1 MMSEG
6 MGTQQADADNVPLPA
21 DSFPRQTL
29 KTVRRFHFSERS
41 IPWALLGAVILSY
54 GIFIPWWGL
63 YGDDWIY
70 MWNYHVFGAGSF
82 VDFVAVDRPFSA
94 WIYILTT
101 PIFGEN
107 VWPYHLLLLG
117 LRWLS
122 AFLLWK
128 ILRIIWP
135 QNRRQTGWVA
145 LLFAI
150 YPGFQQQ
157 PIAVQ
162 FILHFATLDL
172 TLFSIWAM
180 LRSVQQPGKKRVL
193 TVLGLAA
200 SLSIFG
206 IEYFAGFE
214 LLRPVLAWMVLRDE
228 TDRKQR
234 LKRSLLA
241 WLPYLIVF
249 VAFAIW
255 RVFIFA
261 FPTYEP
267 QLIYGLRDAPLDAL
281 TGLAKRILTDFKTVL
296 YGAWRNTLK
305 RPTELLNLTILLGA
319 AAFGLSLLYMAKL
332 APESSAEE
340 NKKRWFEFWPVQAFI
355 LGGLSL
361 VVVGWPFWVPNVPLN
376 LTFPWDRSLL
386 PFMPGACLV
395 LVAGV
400 DVIVRPKA
408 QTVILSGLVAL
419 AVGFHFQNAL
429 IYRDEWRNLQNYFWQ
444 MSWLM
449 PGLQEGTVVISDAIP
464 LWRFSDNDLTPLVNW
479 IYAPG
484 LETGELAYKYFDM
497 STRVG
502 SPLPGLEEG
511 LPFSH
516 GYRNTSFTGS
526 TSDVVSI
533 FYQAPGCMK
542 VLDPA
547 GDMLPA
553 NVPETLL
560 ETLHLSHVDHIITNG
575 TAVPPHILGKEPEH
589 SWCYFYTRAALA
601 QHAGEWQ
608 TVVEMG
614 QAAETQGFTAEHGF
628 GDEYLPF
635 VEGYARTG
643 NIDQALVLTDK
654 AAQDA
659 GPGLCS
665 VWARIEQSM
674 QLNEEDAARIFE
686 VKETLGCSS

>member
-1 MMSEG
+1 MTSEG
-6 MGTQQADADNVPLPA
+6 MGTQPAGTDHVPPQAV
-21 DSFPRQTL
+21 SFPRQIL
-29 KTVRRFHFSERS
+29 ESMRRFHFSERS
-41 IPWALLGAVILSY
+41 LPWAFLVAVVLSY
-54 GIFIPWWGL
+54 GIFIPLWGL

-101 PIFGEN
+101 PVFGESA
-107 VWPYHLLLLG
+107 WPYHLLLLG

-128 ILRIIWP
+128 IMRIIWP
-135 QNRRQTGWVA
+135 QKAIQTGWVA

-180 LRSVQQPGKKRVL
+180 LRSVQEPGGKRVL
-193 TVLGLAA
+193 SVLGLAA
-200 SLSIFG
+200 SLSVFG
-206 IEYFAGFE
+206 IEYFMGFE

-249 VAFAIW
+249 VAFIVW
-255 RVFIFA
+255 RVFIFS

-267 QLIYGLRDAPLDAL
+267 ELIYGLQESPLN
-281 TGLAKRILTDFKTVL
+281 TVMGLAKRILTDLKTVL
-296 YGAWRNTLK
+296 YDAWRHALK
-305 RPTELLNLTILLGA
+305 RPDGSLNLYILLSAGA
-319 AAFGLSLLYMAKL
+319 FLLSLLYMTKL
-332 APESSAEE
+332 APETDAEGQ
-340 NKKRWFEFWPVQAFI
+340 KKRWFESWPVQAVV
-355 LGGLSL
+355 LGMISFA
-361 VVVGWPFWVPNVPLN
+361 VVGWPFWVPNVPLN

-386 PFMPGACLV
+386 PFMMGGCLI
-395 LVAGV
+395 LVAVV

-408 QTVILSGLVAL
+408 QVVILSGLVAL
-419 AVGFHFQNAL
+419 AVGFHYQNAL
-429 IYRDEWRNLQNYFWQ
+429 IYRDEWTNLQTYFWQ
-444 MSWLM
+444 MSWRM
-449 PGLQEGTVVISDAIP
+449 PDLEEGTVVISDAIP

-479 IYAPG
+479 IYAPE
-484 LETGELAYKYFDM
+484 LETGEMDYKYFDM
-497 STRVG
+497 STRVS
-502 SPLPGLEEG
+502 SPLPGLEED
-511 LPFSH
+511 LTFSH

-526 TSDVVSI
+526 TSDVLSI

-547 GDMLPA
+547 GDMLPT
-553 NVPETLL
+553 NVPDTLL
-560 ETLHLSHVDHIITNG
+560 ETLHLSHVEHIITDG
-575 TAVPPHILGKEPEH
+575 ASAPPRILGKEPEH
-589 SWCYFYTRAALA
+589 GWCYYYSKAALA
-601 QHAGEWQ
+601 QQAADWQ

-614 QAAETQGFTAEHGF
+614 QTADAEGFSAEPGF
-628 GDEYLPF
+628 SDEYLPF
-635 VEGYARTG
+635 IEGYARTG
-643 NIDQALVLTDK
+643 DFDQALALTD
-654 AAQDA
+654 AAAPDA
-659 GPGLCS
+659 GPGLCKLWTR
-665 VWARIEQSM
+665 VEQSS
-674 QLNEEDAARIFE
+674 QLDEAEVERIHE
-686 VKETLGCSS
+686 VKNDLGCPS

>member
-1 MMSEG
+1 MTSEG
-6 MGTQQADADNVPLPA
+6 MGTHQVEAHDAPLQAV
-21 DSFPRQTL
+21 SFPRQFL
-29 KTVRRFHFSERS
+29 KNMRRFHISERS
-41 IPWALLGAVILSY
+41 LPWAFLGAVILSY
-54 GIFIPWWGL
+54 GIFIPLWGL

-82 VDFVAVDRPFSA
+82 VEFVAVDRPFSA
-94 WIYILTT
+94 WIYVLTT
-101 PIFGEN
+101 PIFGEAS
-107 VWPYHLLLLG
+107 WPYHLLLLG

-122 AFLLWK
+122 AILLWR
-128 ILRIIWP
+128 ILRLVWP
-135 QNRRQTGWVA
+135 QNGRQTGWVA

-180 LRSVQQPGKKRVL
+180 LRSVQEPGKKRVL

-200 SLSIFG
+200 SLSMFG

-214 LLRPVLAWMVLRDE
+214 LLRPVLAWMVLREE

-267 QLIYGLRDAPLDAL
+267 QLLYGLRDAPLDAVV
-281 TGLAKRILTDFKTVL
+281 GLAKRILTDFKTAL
-296 YGAWRNTLK
+296 YGAWRNTLQ
-305 RPTELLNLTILLGA
+305 RPTESLNLTILLSA
-319 AAFGLSLLYMAKL
+319 TAFGLSWMYMAKL
-332 APESSAEE
+332 APETDAGDQ
-340 NKKRWFEFWPVQAFI
+340 KMRWLESWPVQAFV

-386 PFMPGACLV
+386 PFMFGACLI
-395 LVAGV
+395 LVAAV

-408 QTVILSGLVAL
+408 QVVILSGLVAL

-429 IYRDEWRNLQNYFWQ
+429 VYRDEWRNLQNYFWQ
-444 MSWLM
+444 MAWRM

-479 IYAPG
+479 IYAPE
-484 LETGELAYKYFDM
+484 LETGEMAYKYFDM

-511 LPFSH
+511 LTFSH

-526 TSDVVSI
+526 TSDVLSI

-553 NVPETLL
+553 NVPDTLH
-560 ETLHLSHVDHIITNG
+560 ETLHLSHPDQIITNG
-575 TAVPPHILGKEPEH
+575 AAVPPRILGDEPEH
-589 SWCYFYTRAALA
+589 GWCYFYTKAALA
-601 QHAGEWQ
+601 QQAADWQ

-614 QAAETQGFTAEHGF
+614 QAAATQGISAEAGF

-635 VEGYARTG
+635 IEGYARTG
-643 NIDQALVLTDK
+643 DFDQAFVLTD
-654 AAQDA
+654 AAAADA
-659 GPGLCS
+659 GPGLCKLWTR
-665 VWARIEQSM
+665 VEQSM
-674 QLNEEDAARIFE
+674 QLDETD
-686 VKETLGCSS
+686 VKQIHEMKNVLGCSS

>member
-1 MMSEG
+1 MTSEG
-6 MGTQQADADNVPLPA
+6 MRAQQADAGDASPQAV
-21 DSFPRQTL
+21 SFPRQIL
-29 KTVRRFHFSERS
+29 KTMQRFHFSERS
-41 IPWALLGAVILSY
+41 LPWAFLVAVILSY
-54 GIFIPWWGL
+54 GIFIPVWGL

-94 WIYILTT
+94 WIYVLTT
-101 PIFGEN
+101 PIFGEAS
-107 VWPYHLLLLG
+107 WPYHLLLLG

-122 AFLLWK
+122 AILLWK
-128 ILRIIWP
+128 ILCLIWP
-135 QNRRQTGWVA
+135 QNGRQTGWVA

-172 TLFSIWAM
+172 SLFSIWAM

-200 SLSIFG
+200 SLSMFG
-206 IEYFAGFE
+206 IEYFVGFE

-228 TDRKQR
+228 TNRKQR
-234 LKRSLLA
+234 LKSSLLA

-249 VAFAIW
+249 VSFAIW

-267 QLIYGLRDAPLDAL
+267 ELLYGLRDAPLDAVI
-281 TGLAKRILTDFKTVL
+281 GLAKRILTDFKTVL
-296 YGAWRNTLK
+296 YDAWRNALK
-305 RPTELLNLTILLGA
+305 RPAESLNLTILLSA

-332 APESSAEE
+332 AIKTNAEQQ
-340 NKKRWFEFWPVQAFI
+340 KQRWFESWPVQAFV

-386 PFMPGACLV
+386 PFMLGACLI
-395 LVAGV
+395 LVAVV
-400 DVIVRPKA
+400 DVIVRPRA
-408 QTVILSGLVAL
+408 QVVILSGLAAL

-429 IYRDEWRNLQNYFWQ
+429 VYRDEWRNLQNYFWQ
-444 MSWLM
+444 MAWRM
-449 PGLQEGTVVISDAIP
+449 PDLQEGTVVISDAIP

-479 IYAPG
+479 IYAPD
-484 LETGELAYKYFDM
+484 LETGEMAYKYFDM

-511 LPFSH
+511 LSFSH
-516 GYRNTSFTGS
+516 GYRNTSFSGS

-542 VLDPA
+542 VLNPA

-553 NVPETLL
+553 NLPETLL
-560 ETLHLSHVDHIITNG
+560 ETLHLSHVDQIITDG
-575 TAVPPHILGKEPEH
+575 AAVPPRILGNEPEH
-589 SWCYFYTRAALA
+589 GWCYFYTKAALA
-601 QHAGEWQ
+601 QQAADWQ
-608 TVVEMG
+608 TVVAMG
-614 QAAETQGFTAEHGF
+614 QAVETQGFSAEAGF

-635 VEGYARTG
+635 IEGYAQTG
-643 NIDQALVLTDK
+643 DFDQAFVLTD
-654 AAQDA
+654 AAAADA
-659 GPGLCS
+659 GPGLCKLWTR
-665 VWARIEQSM
+665 VEQSM
-674 QLNEEDAARIFE
+674 QMNEADMERIHD
-686 VKETLGCSS
+686 VKNALGCSS